1 MADNTVKC
9 PQCGTITHKSAA
21 HTCRQ
26 VYVSEARLKQLEA
39 IAEAAEQAKELLE
52 MQNIENW
59 AIAAKH
65 ILQQAL
71 DAPGGGEGN
80 EGR

>member
-1 MADNTVKC
+1 MADDTVKC

-26 VYVSEARLKQLEA
+26 VYVSEARLKQLERV
-39 IAEAAEQAKELLE
+39 AEAARRILKDIPPAFAPCTELGV
-52 MQNIENW
+52 
-59 AIAAKH
+59 AFD
-65 ILQQAL
+65 AL